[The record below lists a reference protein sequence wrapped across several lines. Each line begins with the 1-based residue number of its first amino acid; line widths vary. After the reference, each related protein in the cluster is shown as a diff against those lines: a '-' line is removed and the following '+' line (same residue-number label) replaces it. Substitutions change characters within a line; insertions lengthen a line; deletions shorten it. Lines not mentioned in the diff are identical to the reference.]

1 MLPVYYTTTNTRKR
15 KKNKKTQSQ
24 IAAEKEHE
32 KFLKK
37 MGIGSR
43 SSVGSEQ
50 RSSKP
55 WVTGS
60 SPVESANKRSVA
72 QSGSASGL
80 GPEGQRF
87 ESSHSDHPPKW
98 EQCSKKQTMR
108 YSGKRRL
115 LGIATLHKSNLVPVF
130 EKEELQ
136 SIGKM
141 RR

>member
-1 MLPVYYTTTNTRKR
+1 MRDQVSLPHPTRVDLNIIMSYTRLMR
-15 KKNKKTQSQ
+15 KKQKQSERYRL
-24 IAAEKEHE
+24 ALAKHE
-32 KFLKK
+32 KWLKS
-37 MGIGSR
+37 MGAHPT
-43 SSVGSEQ
+43 Q
-50 RSSKP
+50 RTAK
-55 WVTGS
+55 
-60 SPVESANKRSVA
+60 ADRRSVA
-72 QSGSASGL
+72 QPGSASGL

-87 ESSHSDHPPKW
+87 KSSHSDHPPKW
-98 EQCSKKQTMR
+98 DSCTKKQSMR

>member
-1 MLPVYYTTTNTRKR
+1 MR
-15 KKNKKTQSQ
+15 KKQKQSERYRL
-24 IAAEKEHE
+24 ALAKHE
-32 KFLKK
+32 KWLKS
-37 MGIGSR
+37 MGAHPT
-43 SSVGSEQ
+43 Q
-50 RSSKP
+50 RTAK
-55 WVTGS
+55 
-60 SPVESANKRSVA
+60 ADHRSVA
-72 QSGSASGL
+72 ESGTVPGL
-80 GPEGQRF
+80 GPGDQRF

-98 EQCSKKQTMR
+98 EQCSKKQTIR

>member
-1 MLPVYYTTTNTRKR
+1 MRKSLIEARR
-15 KKNKKTQSQ
+15 KHDKY
-24 IAAEKEHE
+24 
-32 KFLKK
+32 LRK
-37 MGIGSR
+37 MGVHPDQLKVKR
-43 SSVGSEQ
+43 D
-50 RSSKP
+50 R
-55 WVTGS
+55 
-60 SPVESANKRSVA
+60 RSVA
-72 QSGSASGL
+72 QPGSASGL

-87 ESSHSDHPPKW
+87 KSSHSDHPPKW
-98 EQCSKKQTMR
+98 DSCTKKQSMR

>member
-1 MLPVYYTTTNTRKR
+1 MR
-15 KKNKKTQSQ
+15 KKQKQSERYRL
-24 IAAEKEHE
+24 ALAKHE
-32 KFLKK
+32 KWLKS
-37 MGIGSR
+37 MGAHPT
-43 SSVGSEQ
+43 Q
-50 RSSKP
+50 RTAK
-55 WVTGS
+55 
-60 SPVESANKRSVA
+60 ADRRSVA
-72 QSGSASGL
+72 QPGSASGL

-98 EQCSKKQTMR
+98 EQCTKKEQMR